1 MPAPGEPDSAS
12 GGTPEESDASS
23 ERFVIRPARRMEREA
38 ILAVME
44 PANMH
49 RLDSPEM
56 PTFDI
61 DRFFVA
67 ELDGRI
73 VGAAGWKLLGDGLAK
88 TTLLAVVPAAAGRGI
103 GSALQRARMEAMRA
117 AGARRVRTNAD
128 RPETIAWYKRH
139 FGYREV
145 GILAKEDEFG
155 HPGID
160 RWVTLEADLGGLGG
174 AGGEGPDGRG

>member
-1 MPAPGEPDSAS
+1 MPAPGKPDAAS
-12 GGTPEESDASS
+12 GGTPEEPDATS
-23 ERFVIRPARRMEREA
+23 ERLVIRPARPVDREA
-38 ILAVME
+38 ILALME

-56 PTFDI
+56 PSFDI

-73 VGAAGWKLLGDGLAK
+73 VGAAGWELLDEGLAK
-88 TTLLAVVPAAAGRGI
+88 TTLLAVDPAAGGRGI
-103 GSALQRARMEAMRA
+103 GSALQRTRMGAMRA
-117 AGARRVRTNAD
+117 AGAERVRTNAD
-128 RPETIAWYKRH
+128 RPETIAWYRRH

-145 GILAKEDEFG
+145 GTLAKEDEFG

-160 RWVTLEADLGGLGG
+160 RWVTLEADLGGARG